1 MYKITFLL
9 LCIVTF
15 VSSKF
20 LEDKIDLTVKIDF
33 QGLKRRLNEN
43 ETEDNVN
50 KAIVDRINR
59 KKLVEEKEAMAS
71 TESAC
76 DRITN
81 LLSLK

>member
-43 ETEDNVN
+43 EIEDNVN

-59 KKLVEEKEAMAS
+59 K
-71 TESAC
+71 
-76 DRITN
+76 N
-81 LLSLK
+81 